1 MADKACSC
9 SALEELPFRGLQVL
23 PRAVLSPG
31 SGHNQSSSLLLSE
44 IPRHRRAWIGLEA
57 AKLPPVIDDD
67 KVEVYRG
74 ALDQINGDGAG
85 ALGGHGIGGPLVN
98 KRENCPIQAL
108 GPFTV
113 AESLAITDDTSD
125 GGVRPGQ
132 VPGRDGP
139 RKGGTERTVDAFERT
154 LRGFCVSDG
163 KHEKY
168 EPEPHHDRKTYG
180 QPCAVHGLSPLD
192 RVM

>member
-1 MADKACSC
+1 MGSRCSPERC
-9 SALEELPFRGLQVL
+9 STLGQAT
-23 PRAVLSPG
+23 
-31 SGHNQSSSLLLSE
+31 NQSSSLLLSE

-57 AKLPPVIDDD
+57 ANLPPVIDDD

-154 LRGFCVSDG
+154 LRSFCVSDG
-163 KHEKY
+163 KHEKH
-168 EPEPHHDRKTYG
+168 EPELHHDRKTYG
-180 QPCAVHGLSPLD
+180 QPCAVHGLSPLE
-192 RVM
+192 RVMSFSWR